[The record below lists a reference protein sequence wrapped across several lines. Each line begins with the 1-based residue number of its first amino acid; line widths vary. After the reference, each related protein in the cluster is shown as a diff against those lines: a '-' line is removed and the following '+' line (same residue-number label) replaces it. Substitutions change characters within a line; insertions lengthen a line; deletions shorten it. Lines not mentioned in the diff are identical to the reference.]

1 MHLNKRHICGSSDA
15 DNSLW
20 WSVCS
25 IIMKHTQDITTHNAP
40 TGTHALSI
48 THSWHHHHQRRK
60 CLLFLGGLDQ
70 RRAARS
76 LPNISMTSL
85 PRSPI
90 TKAVTVLSPNRPKR
104 RQQQWRRPRWP
115 SAGLNVLQFYLH
127 RMCQTWAAVK
137 SICSRVDL
145 KGNPSSISR
154 VTLSAGRQPSP
165 ATVTVTWNSNRWR
178 WSSAASSGYWT
189 DQKVVAWVPKS
200 VWDANIIT
208 GSANVVVC
216 RWFAAFNL

>member
-25 IIMKHTQDITTHNAP
+25 IIMKHTQDITTYNAP

-70 RRAARS
+70 HRAARS
-76 LPNISMTSL
+76 LPNFSMTSL
-85 PRSPI
+85 ARSPI
-90 TKAVTVLSPNRPKR
+90 TKSATVLSPKRPKQQ
-104 RQQQWRRPRWP
+104 QQQWRRPRWA
-115 SAGLNVLQFYLH
+115 SAGFNVLQFYLH
-127 RMCQTWAAVK
+127 RMCQTWAALK

-145 KGNPSSISR
+145 KGNPSSISDMKLQHPPCQVKVEFR
-154 VTLSAGRQPSP
+154 SQLGLL
-165 ATVTVTWNSNRWR
+165 NR
-178 WSSAASSGYWT
+178 SGGGG
-189 DQKVVAWVPKS
+189 VGPKEC
-200 VWDANIIT
+200 V
-208 GSANVVVC
+208 GC
-216 RWFAAFNL
+216 